1 MTKFEKI
8 IIGISG
14 SSHSLVHAL
23 MLTFPSLIPIIQK
36 EYNVG
41 LDTLGFVV
49 SISALLFGLGA
60 IPAGWLDRYL
70 GGKKLM
76 IIYQLGSSLSAFVV
90 AFSPNFTIMV
100 VGLSF
105 IGLFCSIYHPTGL
118 TLISQSINKVSKG
131 MAVHGMFGS
140 LGSAFG
146 PLLAV
151 SLAGLISWRASYFVL
166 GILNAILALITFIN
180 IPNKTQII
188 NNQPKKSNR
197 KTNKTALIYYFIT
210 NSFLG
215 MAYYGFTTF
224 MPIHLS
230 ENTFNFLPEIS
241 HNMKAGLFPT
251 IVFLAGMIGA
261 LLGGKIG
268 DKFDKRI
275 SFMIIILL
283 NIPVFF
289 LLGITS
295 NITLII
301 CSIMLGIIYFSNQ
314 PIGNTLVSEFSDN
327 QNRGFIYGLG
337 FFISFGIGSFAA
349 GLSGVIAV
357 NYGVSIVFP
366 VMGILLF
373 PGLIFSYLMYRS
385 SLQND

>member
-1 MTKFEKI
+1 MTKYEKI
-8 IIGISG
+8 IIGITGSG
-14 SSHSLVHAL
+14 HSLVHAL
-23 MLTFPSLIPIIQK
+23 MLTFPSLIPIVQK
-36 EYNVG
+36 EFNVG

-76 IIYQLGSSLSAFVV
+76 IIYQLGSSIAALVV
-90 AFSPNFTIMV
+90 ALSSSFYMMV
-100 VGLSF
+100 IGLSF

-118 TLISQSINKVSKG
+118 TLVSQNINKVSKG

-151 SLAGLISWRASYFVL
+151 SLATLISWRASYLVL
-166 GILNAILALITFIN
+166 AILYSILALITFLNISHKNQNIN
-180 IPNKTQII
+180 SQKNIL
-188 NNQPKKSNR
+188 KK
-197 KTNKTALIYYFIT
+197 KTNKKALIYYFIT

-230 ENTFNFLPEIS
+230 ESTYGFLPGIS
-241 HNMKAGLFPT
+241 QNMKAGLFPT
-251 IVFLAGMIGA
+251 IVFIAGMIGA

-268 DKFDKRI
+268 EKFDKRI
-275 SFMIIILL
+275 SFIIIILF

-289 LLGITS
+289 LVGVTS
-295 NITLII
+295 DFALII

-314 PIGNTLVSEFSDN
+314 PIGNTLVSDFSDN
-327 QNRGFIYGLG
+327 QNRGFVYGLG

-349 GLSGVIAV
+349 GLSGMIAV
-357 NYGVSIVFP
+357 NYSVPIIFP

-373 PGLIFSYLMYRS
+373 PGLIFAYLMYRS
-385 SLQND
+385 SI

>member
-8 IIGISG
+8 IIGITG

-23 MLTFPSLIPIIQK
+23 MLTFPSLIPIVQK
-36 EYNVG
+36 EFNVG

-76 IIYQLGSSLSAFVV
+76 IIYQIGSSFSALVVALSASFYM
-90 AFSPNFTIMV
+90 MV
-100 VGLSF
+100 IGLSF

-118 TLISQSINKVSKG
+118 TLVSQNINKVSKG

-151 SLAGLISWRASYFVL
+151 SLTALISWRASYFVL
-166 GILNAILALITFIN
+166 GILYAILALITFIN
-180 IPNKTQII
+180 IPSK
-188 NNQPKKSNR
+188 NQKIHRQSNVLKK
-197 KTNKTALIYYFIT
+197 KTNKKALIYYFIT

-230 ENTFNFLPEIS
+230 ENTYEFLPGIS
-241 HNMKAGLFPT
+241 QNMKAGLFPS
-251 IVFLAGMIGA
+251 IVFIAGMIGA

-268 DKFDKRI
+268 EKFDKRI
-275 SFMIIILL
+275 SFIIIILL

-289 LLGITS
+289 LIGITS
-295 NITLII
+295 DFALII
-301 CSIMLGIIYFSNQ
+301 FSIMLGIIYFSNQ
-314 PIGNTLVSEFSDN
+314 PIGNTLVSDFSDN
-327 QNRGFIYGLG
+327 HNRGFMYGLG

-349 GLSGVIAV
+349 GLSGMIAV
-357 NYGVSIVFP
+357 NYSVQIIFP

-373 PGLIFSYLMYRS
+373 PGLIFAYLMYRS
-385 SLQND
+385 ST

>member
-1 MTKFEKI
+1 MTKYEKI
-8 IIGISG
+8 IIGITG
-14 SSHSLVHAL
+14 LSHSLVHAL
-23 MLTFPSLIPIIQK
+23 MLTFPSLIPIVQK
-36 EYNVG
+36 EFNVG

-76 IIYQLGSSLSAFVV
+76 IIYQLGASVSALMIVLTSSFYM
-90 AFSPNFTIMV
+90 MV
-100 VGLSF
+100 IGLSF

-118 TLISQSINKVSKG
+118 TLVSQNINKVSKG

-151 SLAGLISWRASYFVL
+151 SLATLISWRASYLVL
-166 GILNAILALITFIN
+166 AILYSILALITFLN
-180 IPNKTQII
+180 IPHKNQNI
-188 NNQPKKSNR
+188 NRQKNILKK
-197 KTNKTALIYYFIT
+197 KTNKKALIYYFIT

-230 ENTFNFLPEIS
+230 ENTYEFLPGIS
-241 HNMKAGLFPT
+241 QNMKAGLFPT
-251 IVFLAGMIGA
+251 IVFIAGMIGA

-268 DKFDKRI
+268 EIFDKRI
-275 SFMIIILL
+275 SFIVIIIL

-289 LLGITS
+289 VVGITS
-295 NITLII
+295 DFALII

-314 PIGNTLVSEFSDN
+314 PIGNTLVSDFSDN
-327 QNRGFIYGLG
+327 KNRGLVYGLG

-349 GLSGVIAV
+349 GLSGMIAV
-357 NYGVSIVFP
+357 NYSVPIIFP

-373 PGLIFSYLMYRS
+373 PGLIFAYLMYRS
-385 SLQND
+385 ST

>member
-1 MTKFEKI
+1 MTKYEKI
-8 IIGISG
+8 IIGITGSG
-14 SSHSLVHAL
+14 HSLVHAL
-23 MLTFPSLIPIIQK
+23 MLTFPSLIPIVQK
-36 EYNVG
+36 EFNVG

-76 IIYQLGSSLSAFVV
+76 IIYQLGSSIAALVV
-90 AFSPNFTIMV
+90 ALSSSFYMMV
-100 VGLSF
+100 IGLSF

-118 TLISQSINKVSKG
+118 TLVSQNINKVSKG

-151 SLAGLISWRASYFVL
+151 SLATLISWRASYLVL
-166 GILNAILALITFIN
+166 AILYSILALITFLNISHKNQNIN
-180 IPNKTQII
+180 SQKNIL
-188 NNQPKKSNR
+188 KK
-197 KTNKTALIYYFIT
+197 KTNKKALIYYFIT

-230 ENTFNFLPEIS
+230 ESTYGFLPGIS
-241 HNMKAGLFPT
+241 QNIKAGLFPT
-251 IVFLAGMIGA
+251 IVFIAGMIGA

-268 DKFDKRI
+268 EKFDKRI
-275 SFMIIILL
+275 SFIIVILF

-289 LLGITS
+289 LVGVTS
-295 NITLII
+295 DFALII
-301 CSIMLGIIYFSNQ
+301 CSVMLGIIYFSNQ
-314 PIGNTLVSEFSDN
+314 PIGNTLVSDFSDN
-327 QNRGFIYGLG
+327 QNRGFVYGLG

-357 NYGVSIVFP
+357 NYSVPIIFP

-373 PGLIFSYLMYRS
+373 PGLIFAYLMYRS
-385 SLQND
+385 SI

>member
-1 MTKFEKI
+1 MTKYEKI
-8 IIGISG
+8 IIGITG

-23 MLTFPSLIPIIQK
+23 MLTFPSLIPIVQK
-36 EYNVG
+36 EFNVG

-76 IIYQLGSSLSAFVV
+76 IIYQLGASVSALMIVLTSSFYM
-90 AFSPNFTIMV
+90 MV
-100 VGLSF
+100 IGLSF

-118 TLISQSINKVSKG
+118 TLVSQNINKVSKG

-151 SLAGLISWRASYFVL
+151 SLATLISWRASYLVL
-166 GILNAILALITFIN
+166 AILYSILALITFIN
-180 IPNKTQII
+180 IPHKNQNI
-188 NNQPKKSNR
+188 NRQKNILKK
-197 KTNKTALIYYFIT
+197 KTNKKALIYYFIT

-230 ENTFNFLPEIS
+230 ENTYEFLPGIS
-241 HNMKAGLFPT
+241 QNMKAGLFPT
-251 IVFLAGMIGA
+251 IVFIAGMIGA

-268 DKFDKRI
+268 EIFDKRI
-275 SFMIIILL
+275 SFVVIIIL

-289 LLGITS
+289 LVGITS
-295 NITLII
+295 DFALII

-314 PIGNTLVSEFSDN
+314 PIGNTLVSDFSDN
-327 QNRGFIYGLG
+327 KNRGFVYGLG

-349 GLSGVIAV
+349 GLSGMIAV
-357 NYGVSIVFP
+357 NYSVPIIFP

-373 PGLIFSYLMYRS
+373 PGLIFAYLMYRS
-385 SLQND
+385 SI

>member
-76 IIYQLGSSLSAFVV
+76 IIYQLGSSLSALVV

-289 LLGITS
+289 LVGITS

>member
-76 IIYQLGSSLSAFVV
+76 IIYQLGSSISALVV

-289 LLGITS
+289 LVGITS

>member
-76 IIYQLGSSLSAFVV
+76 IIYQLGSSLSALVV

-197 KTNKTALIYYFIT
+197 KTNKKALIYYFIT

-289 LLGITS
+289 LVGITS

>member
-1 MTKFEKI
+1 MTKYEKI
-8 IIGISG
+8 IIGITG

-23 MLTFPSLIPIIQK
+23 MLTFPSLIPIVQK
-36 EYNVG
+36 EFNVG

-76 IIYQLGSSLSAFVV
+76 IIYQLGASVSALMIVLTSSFYM
-90 AFSPNFTIMV
+90 MV
-100 VGLSF
+100 IGLSF

-118 TLISQSINKVSKG
+118 TLVSQNINKVSKG

-151 SLAGLISWRASYFVL
+151 SLATLISWRASYLVL
-166 GILNAILALITFIN
+166 AILYSILALITFIN
-180 IPNKTQII
+180 IPHKNQNI
-188 NNQPKKSNR
+188 NRQKNILKK
-197 KTNKTALIYYFIT
+197 KTNKKALIYYFIT

-230 ENTFNFLPEIS
+230 ENTYEFLPGIS
-241 HNMKAGLFPT
+241 QNMKAGLFPT
-251 IVFLAGMIGA
+251 IVFIAGMIGA

-268 DKFDKRI
+268 EIFDKRI
-275 SFMIIILL
+275 SFIVIIIL

-289 LLGITS
+289 LVGITS
-295 NITLII
+295 DFALII

-314 PIGNTLVSEFSDN
+314 PIGNTLVSDFSDN
-327 QNRGFIYGLG
+327 KNRGFVYGLG

-349 GLSGVIAV
+349 GLSGMIAV
-357 NYGVSIVFP
+357 NYSVPIIFP

-373 PGLIFSYLMYRS
+373 PGLIFAYLMYRS
-385 SLQND
+385 ST

>member
-1 MTKFEKI
+1 MTKYEKI

-23 MLTFPSLIPIIQK
+23 MLTFPSLIPIVQK
-36 EYNVG
+36 EFNVG

-76 IIYQLGSSLSAFVV
+76 IIYQLGASVSALMIVLTSSFYM
-90 AFSPNFTIMV
+90 MV
-100 VGLSF
+100 IGLSF

-118 TLISQSINKVSKG
+118 TLVSQNINKVSKG

-151 SLAGLISWRASYFVL
+151 SLATLISWRASYLVL
-166 GILNAILALITFIN
+166 AILYSILALITFLN
-180 IPNKTQII
+180 IPHKNQNI
-188 NNQPKKSNR
+188 NRQKNILKK
-197 KTNKTALIYYFIT
+197 KTNKKALIYYFIT

-215 MAYYGFTTF
+215 MVYYGFTTF

-230 ENTFNFLPEIS
+230 ENTYEFLPGIS
-241 HNMKAGLFPT
+241 QNMKAGLFPT
-251 IVFLAGMIGA
+251 IVFIAGMIGA

-268 DKFDKRI
+268 EIFDKRI
-275 SFMIIILL
+275 SFVVIIIL

-289 LLGITS
+289 LVGITS
-295 NITLII
+295 DFALII

-314 PIGNTLVSEFSDN
+314 PIGNTLVSDFSDN
-327 QNRGFIYGLG
+327 KNRGFVYGLG

-349 GLSGVIAV
+349 GLSGMIAV
-357 NYGVSIVFP
+357 NYSVPIIFP

-373 PGLIFSYLMYRS
+373 PGLIFAYLMYRS
-385 SLQND
+385 ST

>member
-1 MTKFEKI
+1 MTKYEKI
-8 IIGISG
+8 IIGITG

-23 MLTFPSLIPIIQK
+23 MLTFPSLIPIVQK
-36 EYNVG
+36 EFNVG

-76 IIYQLGSSLSAFVV
+76 IIYQLGSSIAALVV
-90 AFSPNFTIMV
+90 ALSSSFYMMV
-100 VGLSF
+100 IGLSF

-118 TLISQSINKVSKG
+118 TLVSQNINKVSKG

-151 SLAGLISWRASYFVL
+151 SLATLISWRASYLVL
-166 GILNAILALITFIN
+166 AILYSILALITFLNISHKNQNIN
-180 IPNKTQII
+180 SQKNIL
-188 NNQPKKSNR
+188 KK
-197 KTNKTALIYYFIT
+197 KTNKKALIYYFIT

-230 ENTFNFLPEIS
+230 ESTYGFLPGIS
-241 HNMKAGLFPT
+241 QNMKAGLFPT
-251 IVFLAGMIGA
+251 IVFIAGMIGA

-268 DKFDKRI
+268 EKFDKRI
-275 SFMIIILL
+275 SFIIIILF

-289 LLGITS
+289 LVGVTS
-295 NITLII
+295 DFALII
-301 CSIMLGIIYFSNQ
+301 CSVMLGIIYFSNQ
-314 PIGNTLVSEFSDN
+314 PIGNTLVSDFSDN
-327 QNRGFIYGLG
+327 QNRGFVYGLG

-357 NYGVSIVFP
+357 NYSVPIIFP
-366 VMGILLF
+366 VMGILLL
-373 PGLIFSYLMYRS
+373 PGLIFAYLMYRS
-385 SLQND
+385 SM

>member
-1 MTKFEKI
+1 MTKYEKI
-8 IIGISG
+8 IIGITG

-23 MLTFPSLIPIIQK
+23 MLTFPSLIPIVQK
-36 EYNVG
+36 EFNVG

-76 IIYQLGSSLSAFVV
+76 IIYQLGSSIAALVV
-90 AFSPNFTIMV
+90 ALSSSFYMMV
-100 VGLSF
+100 IGLSF

-118 TLISQSINKVSKG
+118 TLVSQNINKVSKG

-151 SLAGLISWRASYFVL
+151 SLATLISWRASYLVL
-166 GILNAILALITFIN
+166 AILYSILALITFLNITHKNQNIN
-180 IPNKTQII
+180 SQKNIL
-188 NNQPKKSNR
+188 KK
-197 KTNKTALIYYFIT
+197 KTNKKALIYYFIT

-230 ENTFNFLPEIS
+230 ESTYGFLPGIS
-241 HNMKAGLFPT
+241 QNMKAGLFPT
-251 IVFLAGMIGA
+251 IVFIAGMIGA

-268 DKFDKRI
+268 EKFDKRI
-275 SFMIIILL
+275 SFIIIILF

-289 LLGITS
+289 LVGVTS
-295 NITLII
+295 DFTLII
-301 CSIMLGIIYFSNQ
+301 CSVMLGIIYFSNQ
-314 PIGNTLVSEFSDN
+314 PIGNTLVSDFSDN
-327 QNRGFIYGLG
+327 QNRGFVYGLG

-349 GLSGVIAV
+349 GLSGMIAV
-357 NYGVSIVFP
+357 NYSVPIIFP

-373 PGLIFSYLMYRS
+373 PGLIFAYLMYRS
-385 SLQND
+385 SI

>member
-76 IIYQLGSSLSAFVV
+76 IIYQLGSSLSALVV

-289 LLGITS
+289 LVGITS

-301 CSIMLGIIYFSNQ
+301 FSIMLGIIYFSNQ

>member
-1 MTKFEKI
+1 MTKYEKI
-8 IIGISG
+8 IIGITG

-23 MLTFPSLIPIIQK
+23 MLTFPSLIPIVQK
-36 EYNVG
+36 EFNVG

-76 IIYQLGSSLSAFVV
+76 IIYQLGASVSALMIVLTSSFYM
-90 AFSPNFTIMV
+90 MV
-100 VGLSF
+100 IGLSF

-118 TLISQSINKVSKG
+118 TLVSQNINKVSKG

-151 SLAGLISWRASYFVL
+151 SLATLISWRASYLVL
-166 GILNAILALITFIN
+166 AILYSILALITFIN
-180 IPNKTQII
+180 IPHKNQNI
-188 NNQPKKSNR
+188 NRQKNILKK
-197 KTNKTALIYYFIT
+197 KTNKKALIYYFIT

-230 ENTFNFLPEIS
+230 ENTYEFLPGIS
-241 HNMKAGLFPT
+241 QNMKAGLFPT
-251 IVFLAGMIGA
+251 IVFIAGMIGA

-268 DKFDKRI
+268 EIFDKRI
-275 SFMIIILL
+275 SFVVIIIL

-289 LLGITS
+289 LVGITS
-295 NITLII
+295 DFALII

-314 PIGNTLVSEFSDN
+314 PIGNTLVSDFSDN
-327 QNRGFIYGLG
+327 KNRGFVYGLG

-349 GLSGVIAV
+349 GLSGMIAV
-357 NYGVSIVFP
+357 NYSVPIIFP

-373 PGLIFSYLMYRS
+373 PGLIFAYLMYRS
-385 SLQND
+385 ST

>member
-76 IIYQLGSSLSAFVV
+76 IIYQLGSSLSALVV

-140 LGSAFG
+140 LGSALG

-197 KTNKTALIYYFIT
+197 KTNKKALIYYFIT

-289 LLGITS
+289 LVGITS

-301 CSIMLGIIYFSNQ
+301 CSIMLGMIYFSNQ

>member
-1 MTKFEKI
+1 MTKYEKI
-8 IIGISG
+8 IIGITG

-23 MLTFPSLIPIIQK
+23 MLTFPSLIPIVQK
-36 EYNVG
+36 EFNVG

-76 IIYQLGSSLSAFVV
+76 IIYQLGSSIAALVV
-90 AFSPNFTIMV
+90 ALSSSFYMMV
-100 VGLSF
+100 TGLSF

-118 TLISQSINKVSKG
+118 TLVSQNINKVSKG

-151 SLAGLISWRASYFVL
+151 SLATLISWRASYLVL
-166 GILNAILALITFIN
+166 AILYSILALITFLN
-180 IPNKTQII
+180 IPHKNQNI
-188 NNQPKKSNR
+188 NRQKNILKK
-197 KTNKTALIYYFIT
+197 KTNKKALIYYFIT

-215 MAYYGFTTF
+215 MVYYGFTTF

-230 ENTFNFLPEIS
+230 ENTYEFLPGIS
-241 HNMKAGLFPT
+241 QNMKAGLFPT
-251 IVFLAGMIGA
+251 IVFIAGMIGA

-268 DKFDKRI
+268 EIFDKRI
-275 SFMIIILL
+275 SFIVIIIL

-289 LLGITS
+289 LVGITS
-295 NITLII
+295 DFALII

-314 PIGNTLVSEFSDN
+314 PIGNTLVSDFSDN
-327 QNRGFIYGLG
+327 KNRGFVYGLG

-349 GLSGVIAV
+349 GLSGMIAV
-357 NYGVSIVFP
+357 NYSVPIIFP

-373 PGLIFSYLMYRS
+373 PGLIFAYLMYRS
-385 SLQND
+385 ST

>member
-1 MTKFEKI
+1 MTKYEKI
-8 IIGISG
+8 IIGITGSG
-14 SSHSLVHAL
+14 HSLVHAL
-23 MLTFPSLIPIIQK
+23 MLTFPSLIPIVQK
-36 EYNVG
+36 EFNVG

-76 IIYQLGSSLSAFVV
+76 IIYQLGSSIAALVV
-90 AFSPNFTIMV
+90 ALSSSFYMMV
-100 VGLSF
+100 IGLSF

-118 TLISQSINKVSKG
+118 TLVSQNINKVSKG

-151 SLAGLISWRASYFVL
+151 SLATLISWRASYLVL
-166 GILNAILALITFIN
+166 AILYSILALITFLNISHKNQNIN
-180 IPNKTQII
+180 SQKNIL
-188 NNQPKKSNR
+188 KK
-197 KTNKTALIYYFIT
+197 KTNKKALIYYFIT

-230 ENTFNFLPEIS
+230 ESTYGFLPGIS
-241 HNMKAGLFPT
+241 QNIKAGLFPT
-251 IVFLAGMIGA
+251 IVFIAGMIGA

-268 DKFDKRI
+268 EKFDKRI
-275 SFMIIILL
+275 SFIIIILF

-289 LLGITS
+289 LVGVTS
-295 NITLII
+295 DFALII
-301 CSIMLGIIYFSNQ
+301 CSVMLGIIYFSNQ
-314 PIGNTLVSEFSDN
+314 PIGNTLVSDFSDN
-327 QNRGFIYGLG
+327 QNRGFVYGLG

-357 NYGVSIVFP
+357 NYSVPIIFP

-373 PGLIFSYLMYRS
+373 PGLIFAYLMYRS
-385 SLQND
+385 SI

>member
-1 MTKFEKI
+1 MTKYEKI
-8 IIGISG
+8 IIGITG

-23 MLTFPSLIPIIQK
+23 MLTFPSLIPIVQK
-36 EYNVG
+36 EFNVG

-76 IIYQLGSSLSAFVV
+76 IIYQLGASIAALVV
-90 AFSPNFTIMV
+90 ALSSSFYMMV
-100 VGLSF
+100 IGLSF

-118 TLISQSINKVSKG
+118 TLVSQNINKVSKG

-151 SLAGLISWRASYFVL
+151 SLATLISWRASYLVL
-166 GILNAILALITFIN
+166 AILYSILALITFLN
-180 IPNKTQII
+180 ISHKNQNI
-188 NNQPKKSNR
+188 NNQKNILKK
-197 KTNKTALIYYFIT
+197 KTNKKALIYYFIT

-230 ENTFNFLPEIS
+230 ESTNGFLPGIS
-241 HNMKAGLFPT
+241 QNIKAGLFPT
-251 IVFLAGMIGA
+251 IVFIAGMIGA

-268 DKFDKRI
+268 EKFDKRI
-275 SFMIIILL
+275 SFIIIILF

-289 LLGITS
+289 LVGVTS
-295 NITLII
+295 DFALII
-301 CSIMLGIIYFSNQ
+301 CSVMLGIIYFSNQ
-314 PIGNTLVSEFSDN
+314 PIGNTLVSDFSDN
-327 QNRGFIYGLG
+327 QNRGFVYGLG

-349 GLSGVIAV
+349 GLSGMIAV
-357 NYGVSIVFP
+357 NYSVPIIFP

-373 PGLIFSYLMYRS
+373 PGLIFAYLMYRS
-385 SLQND
+385 SI